1 MKTIGGFSL
10 NEIMNAVIPRHRGYS
25 GGQSRTRYKNARLNG
40 KKISKHRKVAI
51 LALGKPLPPG
61 AIVHHID
68 LNPFN
73 NEPTN
78 LVVCPDIEYRKL
90 LIERYKIVAKAD
102 TAAFFISFLGL
113 NQKK

>member
-1 MKTIGGFSL
+1 MKTTLEGFTL
-10 NEIMNAVIPRHRGYS
+10 NQIMNAVIPRHRKGN
-25 GGQSRTRYKNARLNG
+25 RTHYKNARLNG
-40 KKISKHRKVAI
+40 KKISKHRKVAT

-78 LVVCPDIEYRKL
+78 LVVCPDMKYRKL
-90 LIERYKIVAKAD
+90 LIERYKEIGRRV
-102 TAAFFISFLGL
+102 TAALFVSFLGL
-113 NQKK
+113 KVNK